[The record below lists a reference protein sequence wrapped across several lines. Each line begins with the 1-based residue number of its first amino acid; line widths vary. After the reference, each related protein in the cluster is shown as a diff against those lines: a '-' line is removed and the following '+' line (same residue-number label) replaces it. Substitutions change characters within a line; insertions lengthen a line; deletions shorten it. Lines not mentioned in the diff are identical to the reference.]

1 MPLEKKSKPKVT
13 CLQSQIPILPPIK
26 KVAAYARV
34 SKDTEQLMHSLSAQ
48 VSYYSA
54 LIQKTPGWEYAGSYV
69 DAGLTGTNMNG
80 RPEFQ
85 RLIADCEA
93 GKINIVL
100 TKSISRFARNT
111 VDLLS
116 TVRHLKELGV
126 EVRFEKEHINSLS
139 SDGEVML
146 SILASFAQEES
157 TSLSRNIKWTVQK
170 KYQEGRVHSH
180 QKMLGYEWQGEDMVI
195 VPEEAEIV
203 RYIFE
208 QYISGQSTGQITKDL
223 MEKGIKSVRGKPFPQ
238 ASVVKILQN
247 EQYTGC
253 LLLQRSYN
261 YSPKKQKLNYGEMPM
276 YRIDGHHPAIISQ
289 ETFAEAMAMK
299 EKRGKAAARD
309 PQFRSVFTG
318 KVWCGKCGCK
328 ASWHRSPQSRKSQD
342 GKSMIWICNGKN
354 RQSGCDCRNIQDR
367 DICKAAE
374 AVSVNVQRI
383 DRIEI
388 FDSKLKFYLRN
399 GRVETC
405 HRE

>member
-85 RLIADCEA
+85 RLIAD
-93 GKINIVL
+93 VL

-299 EKRGKAAARD
+299 EKRGNRSSEAYSLVRSGAGNVAARH
-309 PQFRSVFTG
+309 PGTAVR
-318 KVWCGKCGCK
+318 K
-328 ASWHRSPQSRKSQD
+328 AERAR
-342 GKSMIWICNGKN
+342 MA
-354 RQSGCDCRNIQDR
+354 R
-367 DICKAAE
+367 A
-374 AVSVNVQRI
+374 
-383 DRIEI
+383 
-388 FDSKLKFYLRN
+388 
-399 GRVETC
+399 
-405 HRE
+405 

>member
-1 MPLEKKSKPKVT
+1 MPFEEKSKPKVIR
-13 CLQSQIPILPPIK
+13 LQPQIPILPPRK

-48 VSYYSA
+48 VSYYSD

-85 RLIADCEA
+85 RMIADCEA

-170 KYQEGRVHSH
+170 KYSEGRVHSH

-195 VPEEAEIV
+195 VPGEAEII

-223 MEKGIKSVRGKPFPQ
+223 VEKGIKSVRGKPFPQ

-253 LLLQRSYN
+253 LLLQQSYN

-276 YRIDGHHPAIISQ
+276 YRIDEHHPAIISQ
-289 ETFAEAMAMK
+289 ETFDAAMAMK
-299 EKRGKAAARD
+299 EARGKAAARD
-309 PQFRSVFTG
+309 PQFSSQFTG
-318 KVWCGKCGCK
+318 MVWCGKCGCK
-328 ASWHRSPQSRKSQD
+328 ASWHRSPQARKRGDLS
-342 GKSMIWICNGKN
+342 SMIWICNGRN
-354 RQSGCDCRNIQDR
+354 RQTGCDCRNIQDR
-367 DICKAAE
+367 DIQS
-374 AVSVNVQRI
+374 AVDSI
-383 DRIEI
+383 GLEMGRIERI
-388 FDSKLKFYLRN
+388 EMFDEKLRFRMKN
-399 GRVETC
+399 GRVETW
-405 HRE
+405 RRM